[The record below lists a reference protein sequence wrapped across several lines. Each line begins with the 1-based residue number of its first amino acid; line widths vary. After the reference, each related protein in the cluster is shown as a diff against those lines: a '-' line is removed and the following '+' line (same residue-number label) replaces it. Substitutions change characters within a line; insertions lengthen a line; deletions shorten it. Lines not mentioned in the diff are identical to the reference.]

1 MSNRRATLRSDIGR
15 APCDRRC
22 WRPYESGL
30 WKSRTAYRLP
40 TNPSPYRN
48 KRKSFDGCCSTRF
61 PPLVFLHFVLR
72 ASTSMSF
79 TVTLWKPIPSFACLS
94 WCASRAIQR
103 QCLLPEQQD
112 SYLKDQRDLTAAA
125 CCAFQQRCRLPFR
138 RLSSIPFPSTETPSG
153 AELSQHLKAYITK

>member
-61 PPLVFLHFVLR
+61 PPLRAARVDNHELHFH
-72 ASTSMSF
+72 
-79 TVTLWKPIPSFACLS
+79 TLET
-94 WCASRAIQR
+94 QR
-103 QCLLPEQQD
+103 QCFLPEPQD

-138 RLSSIPFPSTETPSG
+138 RLSSIPFPSTETPRG
-153 AELSQHLKAYITK
+153 AELSQHLKAYIAK